1 MNRHADRCDAQS
13 NAIDRA
19 IVNQEGGTGGIGGG
33 ALNARHQRRGG
44 RAGAAAGRDGGP
56 AVDAR
61 PGAGPATEDGL
72 PRQVG

>member
-1 MNRHADRCDAQS
+1 MNRHVDPCDAQS

-19 IVNQEGGTGGIGGG
+19 IVNQEGGGGG
-33 ALNARHQRRGG
+33 ALNARHQPRGG